1 MSPKAPLHRLEFCNF
16 KLDLLLNITLT
27 INKNLP
33 IDDILTQ
40 FEEILHK
47 NLNIGKIII
56 YKYNKRWDCILHS
69 GVHRDII
76 GGIRVETDLLY
87 YKQITNL
94 SVALNSNLEIFD
106 VVIPIYHDNIPIAY
120 VLIGDIDEER
130 VGISPTI
137 KHLYFIQTLANIII
151 VAIENK
157 RLFNESVEQESIKK
171 ELELASRMQTMLIPN
186 PAKLPNNDKIRVAAY
201 YLPHFDVGGDYY
213 DFIRLNNSE
222 YGFCMA
228 DVSGKGISAALLMSN
243 FQANV
248 RALFSASLSLKEIV
262 GELNDRVMEN
272 ANGEKFI
279 TLFVGKYNTV
289 TRELEYINAGHN
301 PSLFLSKEKN
311 NRVTYLSE
319 GCTGVGMLDTIPSI
333 ESNKLTINP
342 GDKLICY
349 TDGVVE
355 LENERDVEFGT
366 KAMEEFMK
374 NNDNI
379 NIVLDK
385 IIDELTIHKGRR
397 DFFDD
402 ISIMG
407 IEFY

>member
-1 MSPKAPLHRLEFCNF
+1 MPSPPLHRLEFCNF

-27 INKNLP
+27 INKNLS
-33 IDDILTQ
+33 IEKILTQ
-40 FEEILHK
+40 FEDILH
-47 NLNIGKIII
+47 NDLNIGKIAI
-56 YKYNKRWDCILHS
+56 YKYNRKWECIRYS
-69 GVHRDII
+69 GVHHNII
-76 GGIRVETDLLY
+76 GGIHVETDLLY

-94 SVALNSNLEIFD
+94 SVTLNSNLEVFD
-106 VVIPIYHDNIPIAY
+106 VIIPIYHDNTPVAY
-120 VLIGDIDEER
+120 ILIGDIDEER

-157 RLFNESVEQESIKK
+157 RLFNESIKQEAIKK
-171 ELELASRMQTMLIPN
+171 ELELASRMQNMLIPN
-186 PAKLPNNDKIRVAAY
+186 PTKLPNNDKLHVAAY

-213 DFIRLNNSE
+213 DFIKLNNKE

-248 RALFSASLSLKEIV
+248 RALFSANLSLKETINK
-262 GELNDRVMEN
+262 LNDRVMEN

-279 TLFVGKYNTV
+279 TIFIGKYNTE
-289 TRELEYINAGHN
+289 THELEYINAGHN
-301 PSLFLSKEKN
+301 PPLFFNKKDN
-311 NRVTYLSE
+311 KIIYLTE
-319 GCTGVGMLDTIPSI
+319 GSTGVGMLDEMPFINT
-333 ESNKLTINP
+333 NKITTKQ

-349 TDGVVE
+349 TDGIVE
-355 LENERDVEFGT
+355 LENEKNIEFGT
-366 KAMEEFMK
+366 KKMEK
-374 NNDNI
+374 QISNNNNI
-379 NIVLDK
+379 NI
-385 IIDELTIHKGRR
+385 IIDDIINELTIHKGQK